1 MRIEAL
7 SSYRY
12 EINEA
17 EEYRKLQAPISGY
30 DDTYLTIFF
39 KVSDNK
45 VFMKVPYIEYSG
57 FV

>member
-1 MRIEAL
+1 M
-7 SSYRY
+7 SGC
-12 EINEA
+12 
-17 EEYRKLQAPISGY
+17 GY